1 MTEESSFSLPQFLR
15 AGGATARQ
23 WPILTGWEGW
33 RWIGRYESWETFVNN
48 ILHLEVRKTWEHG
61 FSSPKSSILMS
72 EVTSKAIGS
81 LGGY

>member
-1 MTEESSFSLPQFLR
+1 MVSSGGAVTEESSFSLPQFLR

-48 ILHLEVRKTWEHG
+48 NI
-61 FSSPKSSILMS
+61 
-72 EVTSKAIGS
+72 
-81 LGGY
+81 